1 METPAASRLRPRG
14 SDGRSATVMCSVA
27 ERASGPLI
35 LAPGGMPGTVPMGV
49 MTAGAGAA
57 WLTAEAALAPARPA
71 PPISVATARLAVY
84 AGQVRRFSIRVPR
97 DRPPM
102 IKGMLE
108 APSAAAGDQTNR
120 ARPARARACC
130 S

>member
-1 METPAASRLRPRG
+1 
-14 SDGRSATVMCSVA
+14 MCSVA

-35 LAPGGMPGTVPMGV
+35 LAPGGMPGAVPMGV
-49 MTAGAGAA
+49 MMAGEGAA
-57 WLTAEAALAPARPA
+57 WLTAEAALAPAGPA
-71 PPISVATARLAVY
+71 PPISAAATRLAVY
-84 AGQVRRFSIRVPR
+84 ADRVNRFSIRVPR

-108 APSAAAGDQTNR
+108 APSAAAGDHANR
-120 ARPARARACC
+120 ARPAQARACC